1 MTIGADE
8 GVGLLAEDKIAM
20 WTHQAPEH
28 FVDQLFR
35 WIHNRYV
42 FTRFERFL
50 LVAELALKI
59 AARKDNKGW
68 FE

>member
-1 MTIGADE
+1 MTARANE
-8 GVGLLAEDKIAM
+8 GVGVHAQDDIAVR
-20 WTHQAPEH
+20 THRAAEH
-28 FVDQLFR
+28 FVDQLFK

-42 FTRFERFL
+42 FIRFERFL
-50 LVAELALKI
+50 LVVEPALKI